1 MIPDE
6 WGYAADLR
14 DEEYSPIILLR
25 RIDGL
30 PRSAIDNPVNRTIIG
45 PV

>member
-1 MIPDE
+1 MK

-14 DEEYSPIILLR
+14 AMYRQSICGMHGRDEEYSPVILLR

-30 PRSAIDNPVNRTIIG
+30 AAIGN
-45 PV
+45 

>member
-1 MIPDE
+1 MK

-14 DEEYSPIILLR
+14 DEEYSPMILLR

-30 PRSAIDNPVNRTIIG
+30 AAIGN
-45 PV
+45 